1 MKRFVF
7 ALVLLISSQFSFAGK
22 HPAKEFYEIRV
33 YQFATAEQEQM
44 IDQYLEKAFLPALHG
59 SKIKAGVYKPIAND
73 TAAIKKIYV
82 LIPYKTLQQSV
93 DITEK
98 FWQDNAFLDA
108 GKDYLDAAYD
118 KPAYLR
124 FERILVRAFPD
135 APVMNIPSLT
145 GPKKDRVY
153 ELRSYEGPTE
163 KKYRNK
169 VDMFNKGGEVVLF
182 KRLGFNAVFYS
193 EVIFG
198 SRMPNLMYMTSFD
211 NMESREAHWKTFSN
225 DPEWKKLSSM
235 DYYKNNVSRNET
247 ILMHPTE
254 YSDF

>member
-7 ALVLLISSQFSFAGK
+7 AIILLISSSLVFAGK
-22 HPAKEFYEIRV
+22 PPAKEYYEIRV
-33 YQFATAEQEQM
+33 YQFTSSQQEQVL
-44 IDQYLEKAFLPALHG
+44 DQFLEKAFLPALHQA
-59 SKIKAGVYKPIAND
+59 KIKAGVYKPIAND
-73 TAAIKKIYV
+73 TAAVKKIYV
-82 LIPYKTLQQSV
+82 LIPYKSLQQSIDV
-93 DITEK
+93 TEK
-98 FWQDNAFLDA
+98 FLQNSSFLES

-118 KPAYLR
+118 NPPYTR
-124 FERILVRAFPD
+124 FERIICRAFPD
-135 APVMNIPSLT
+135 APVMNIPALN
-145 GPKKDRVY
+145 GPKMDRVY

-163 KKYRNK
+163 KKYINK
-169 VDMFNKGGEVVLF
+169 VEMFNKGGEVVLF

-193 EVIFG
+193 EVLFG

-211 NMESREAHWKTFSN
+211 NMESREAHWKAFGS
-225 DPEWKKLSSM
+225 DPVWKKISSM